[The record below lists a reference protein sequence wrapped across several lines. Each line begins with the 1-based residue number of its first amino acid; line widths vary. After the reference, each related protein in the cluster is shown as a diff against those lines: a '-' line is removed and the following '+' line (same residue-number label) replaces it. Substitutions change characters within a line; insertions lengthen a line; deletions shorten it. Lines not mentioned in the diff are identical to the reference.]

1 MTKDE
6 MLERYSP
13 TKSKQNNYEEAQRR
27 IKEAMENGE
36 KYCYLPREEY
46 AAEFTWTVTSDT
58 IGRLINDGFHI
69 DEIWQPAEYY
79 SVEWGYE
86 DFEFDNARA
95 EREKEARDFEQTLK
109 DLHKRL
115 HPNEK

>member
-46 AAEFTWTVTSDT
+46 EAEFTWTVTSDT
-58 IGRLINDGFHI
+58 ISRLINDGFHI
-69 DEIWQPAEYY
+69 DEILQPAEYY

-86 DFEFDNARA
+86 DWEFENARA
-95 EREKEARDFEQTLK
+95 EREKEAREFEQTLK
-109 DLHKRL
+109 DLHK
-115 HPNEK
+115 